1 MVNICI
7 VHYNTPLLTE
17 CLIKSI
23 NKFTP
28 DSKIYIFDNSDKYPF
43 TYKQY
48 NIIYF
53 DNTKGEIINFD
64 DKYSSYDFLGA
75 VIHLFLSLPLSNN
88 KVEKISM
95 GYFTVVSPETY
106 GETVI
111 ISACDYMYA
120 TIPTYYRE
128 LRKEAIAIVNFID
141 NMK

>member
-43 TYKQY
+43 TYKQH

-64 DKYSSYDFLGA
+64 EWLKNIQTEKNQLKKQTCLDQQS
-75 VIHLFLSLPLSNN
+75 IHILFKN
-88 KVEKISM
+88 V
-95 GYFTVVSPETY
+95 
-106 GETVI
+106 
-111 ISACDYMYA
+111 
-120 TIPTYYRE
+120 
-128 LRKEAIAIVNFID
+128 
-141 NMK
+141 